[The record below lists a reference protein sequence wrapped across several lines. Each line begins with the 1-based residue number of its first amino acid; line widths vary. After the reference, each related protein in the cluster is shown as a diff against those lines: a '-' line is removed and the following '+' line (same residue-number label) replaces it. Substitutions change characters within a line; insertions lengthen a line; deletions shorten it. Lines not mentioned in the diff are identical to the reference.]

1 MDTEAKI
8 ILDDTISFCERDGR
22 DARLIQILKQSR
34 PLELTDTSLSI
45 EAPTR
50 FAYAYLIKQRDIVER
65 YLEDIAFIPLTLSI
79 TVPAS
84 ITAPTETE
92 PQRPTERAASD
103 HAPAG
108 ATHATATA
116 HEPAA
121 EPAPSPASIP
131 IPAPSWDGAPA
142 GGEERVKVTNI
153 ISPDELQRLTA
164 SVGGHEVPRKVKA
177 EPVRKETAASGPA
190 VPINSKFT
198 FDNFVYGDENKHA
211 YQSAVRFALLA
222 DEPGIYT
229 SLFIYGKSGLGKT
242 HLLLAIENYLS
253 EHSPGIRVKY
263 ANSQT
268 YVEDYINELRV
279 QKANGGRILREYH
292 DADVLIIDD
301 IQNIIGKTQ
310 SIENFFS
317 LMDEFIR
324 NNKKIAI
331 ASDRAPK
338 NLGMDE
344 RLTSRFNAGMLCLVS
359 EPGFEMKYE
368 ILKRYY
374 EHTVLPDA
382 EARDA
387 AAGLDASGSILS
399 ALRTGGGTLTDE
411 QLKHMAEVSGTNIR
425 ELESFCER
433 CAGASYECEQKG
445 ETLEAEEIDRIADE
459 YFDRAH
465 KRIQIST
472 VQAVVEEFYHV
483 SHEDLCGQKRRKD
496 ITQARHIA
504 IYLAYDMCDMTNV
517 AIGAEFDG
525 RDHSTVHYSIKKIEK
540 QLAHDNALCKEL
552 QALRNKI
559 ILAS

>member
-22 DARLIQILKQSR
+22 DARLIQILKQSEA
-34 PLELTDTSLSI
+34 LELTDTDLSI
-45 EAPTR
+45 EVPTR
-50 FAYAYLIKQRDIVER
+50 FAYSYLVKQRAIVER
-65 YLEDIAFIPLTLSI
+65 YLEDIAFTPLALNI
-79 TVPAS
+79 TVSQA
-84 ITAPTETE
+84 ITAPQEHTASAQATNDRASEE
-92 PQRPTERAASD
+92 RPRI
-103 HAPAG
+103 PALDWD
-108 ATHATATA
+108 T
-116 HEPAA
+116 
-121 EPAPSPASIP
+121 PSPESR
-131 IPAPSWDGAPA
+131 D
-142 GGEERVKVTNI
+142 RVKVKNI
-153 ISPDELQRLTA
+153 ISPDALRELTA
-164 SVGGHEVPRKVKA
+164 SVQHHEP
-177 EPVRKETAASGPA
+177 AAAPEVEARQERVATGPS

-198 FDNFVYGDENKHA
+198 FENFVYGDENKHA
-211 YQSAVRFALLA
+211 YQSSVRFALMA

-253 EHSPGIRVKY
+253 EHNPGIRVKY

-279 QKANGGRILREYH
+279 QKTSGGRILREYH

-317 LMDEFIR
+317 LVDEFIR

-382 EARDA
+382 ELQGSASA
-387 AAGLDASGSILS
+387 LDTSGSILN

-411 QLKHMAEVSGTNIR
+411 QLRHMAEVSGTNIR

-433 CAGASYECEQKG
+433 CAGASYEREQKG
-445 ETLEAEEIDRIADE
+445 QTLEADEIDRIADE

-465 KRIQIST
+465 KRIQIGT

-483 SHEDLCGQKRRKD
+483 SHEDLCGQKRMKN
-496 ITQARHIA
+496 ITQARHVA
-504 IYLAYDMCDMTNV
+504 IYLAYDMCEMTNV

-540 QLAHDNALCKEL
+540 QLAHDHSLAREL

-559 ILAS
+559 ILKS